1 MSCDMQDS
9 KTVLSGQVLRCLHR
23 KEFPPPRRGS
33 LAEMNQA
40 YQAGTI
46 TNTDLEKFKIW
57 QKVCGLVEMD
67 PKCLSCPFARV
78 VRPNPMVPS
87 EEELLPL

>member
-1 MSCDMQDS
+1 MQDS
-9 KTVLSGQVLRCLHR
+9 KNVLSGRVLRCLHR
-23 KEFPPPRRGS
+23 KEFPPPRRGTPE
-33 LAEMNQA
+33 EMNQA

-57 QKVCGLVEMD
+57 RRVCGLTEMGT
-67 PKCLSCPFARV
+67 KCLTCPFARIV
-78 VRPNPMVPS
+78 GQNPMVPS

>member
-1 MSCDMQDS
+1 MQDS
-9 KTVLSGQVLRCLHR
+9 KDVVPGQTLRCVHN

-33 LAEMNQA
+33 LQEMNQA
-40 YQAGTI
+40 YQSGVR

-57 QKVCGLVEMD
+57 QKVCGLMKMD
-67 PKCLSCPFARV
+67 TKCISCPFSRK
-78 VRPNPMVPS
+78 VRPNPMSPS